1 MGARPY
7 QFAAKAR
14 SPRPA
19 HITLGQLHHVVQMV
33 AGWTDE
39 HLHQFTLPP
48 LWHASPAANLAARC
62 LRYSE
67 ARSRSALNH
76 AQGASAN
83 MNKGSP
89 KEPCQ

>member
-1 MGARPY
+1 ML
-7 QFAAKAR
+7 
-14 SPRPA
+14 SPA

-48 LWHASPAANLAARC
+48 
-62 LRYSE
+62 
-67 ARSRSALNH
+67 SRSALNH

-83 MNKGSP
+83 MNKGPRRS
-89 KEPCQ
+89 PCQ

>member
-19 HITLGQLHHVVQMV
+19 HITLGQLHHVIQMV

-48 LWHASPAANLAARC
+48 LWHALASGEPRGEVPAIQ
-62 LRYSE
+62 
-67 ARSRSALNH
+67 RSA
-76 AQGASAN
+76 QQISA
-83 MNKGSP
+83 
-89 KEPCQ
+89 